1 MSDFTNKP
9 KAEDLKKG
17 LEIIEL
23 EERLEMVHLS
33 AVEAEASWKCDVG
46 GGGGSAPAEQQQLE
60 EAGRTN

>member
-1 MSDFTNKP
+1 MSNFANKP
-9 KAEDLKKG
+9 NADHLKKG

-46 GGGGSAPAEQQQLE
+46 GGGDSATLEEQQQLDT
-60 EAGRTN
+60 GGSD